1 MRRELTLLLTVAL
14 TVFATLVFSCGTGK
28 RSNMERLLAEAD
40 SMNRSYIPF
49 TTDSLML
56 DVVDYYDRHG
66 TPNERMRAHYLL
78 GCVYRDLGEAPHA
91 IDCYNDAIAEADTTS
106 ADCDFHTLG
115 CVYSQMGD
123 VFHRQLL
130 LTEEITARKKSQYYA
145 EMEGETL
152 NAISSLKLSAGAY
165 ILLNKR
171 DTAEAILNDVV
182 HLYMNNGYEQEAIQT
197 SLMLMHLYVG
207 QSNRLAELKRLVNQ
221 YDTKSNMFDM
231 QHKLQQNA
239 SRQFYYYKG
248 KYYEVINQ
256 LDSAEHYYRRI
267 AYPNMPFTAKDFMFS
282 GLLSVFKKKKTADSI
297 AKYSQLYCA
306 VNDSSIILRDQQ
318 LTAQMTASYKYNSI
332 QKEAKEN
339 AEKSYIAN
347 IRSICL
353 LVALLVTV
361 ALIAVILRKN
371 RNKRKCMETLY
382 NKAIVE
388 RAKLREELNSLKVKN
403 YDVVISQKEEE
414 IERLN
419 QTISKYEDTR
429 LQTTAK
435 NNMAQFEQSDIVRL
449 FSEKRQFKKGEEP
462 LTGSDWKQLIS
473 EFSLD
478 MPSAYAVMTSSRL
491 SPLQLQVCI
500 LLLLD
505 YEESIIAALRETKP
519 QTINNAKIR
528 ANRKI
533 FMADNSIT
541 LKSNLIRLIAT

>member
-14 TVFATLVFSCGTGK
+14 TVLAVLVTGCGTGK

-40 SMNRSYIPF
+40 SINRNYIPF
-49 TTDSLML
+49 TTDSVML

-91 IDCYNDAIAEADTTS
+91 IDCYNDAIAKADTTS
-106 ADCDFHTLG
+106 ADCDYHTLG
-115 CVYSQMGD
+115 CICSQMGD

-130 LTEEITARKKSQYYA
+130 LTEEITARKQSQHYA
-145 EMEGETL
+145 EIAGETL

>member
-1 MRRELTLLLTVAL
+1 
-14 TVFATLVFSCGTGK
+14 
-28 RSNMERLLAEAD
+28 
-40 SMNRSYIPF
+40 
-49 TTDSLML
+49 
-56 DVVDYYDRHG
+56 
-66 TPNERMRAHYLL
+66 
-78 GCVYRDLGEAPHA
+78 
-91 IDCYNDAIAEADTTS
+91 
-106 ADCDFHTLG
+106 
-115 CVYSQMGD
+115 
-123 VFHRQLL
+123 
-130 LTEEITARKKSQYYA
+130 
-145 EMEGETL
+145 
-152 NAISSLKLSAGAY
+152 
-165 ILLNKR
+165 
-171 DTAEAILNDVV
+171 
-182 HLYMNNGYEQEAIQT
+182 
-197 SLMLMHLYVG
+197 
-207 QSNRLAELKRLVNQ
+207 
-221 YDTKSNMFDM
+221 
-231 QHKLQQNA
+231 
-239 SRQFYYYKG
+239 
-248 KYYEVINQ
+248 
-256 LDSAEHYYRRI
+256 
-267 AYPNMPFTAKDFMFS
+267 MFS